1 MKVMFKQA
9 LAILKEY
16 FGYEQFR
23 EGQAQVI
30 DYLLRG
36 ENVACI
42 MPTGGGKSICYQV
55 PAMLFDGLTVVVSPL
70 ISLMKDQVDSLTAVG
85 IPATFINSSLTAAE
99 ASERIAEL
107 KQGKYKLL
115 YVAPE
120 RLEGNFFIELLNEV
134 DIPFIAVDE
143 AHCISQWGHDFRPSY
158 SRLGEIINKLHKQPI
173 IAALTATATP
183 LVQKDICTQLQI
195 DENNTVI
202 TGFERENLT
211 FSVIKGED
219 RLAFIDSF
227 LSKNKQE
234 SGIIYAA
241 TRQEVE
247 KLYDRLLKK
256 KYSVAKYHGGMKDTD
271 RETEQQRF
279 INDDCQIMVATT
291 AFGMGIDK
299 SNIRYCIH
307 YQLPKNMEGYYQEAG
322 RAGRDG
328 LPSECVILYSPQD
341 IRIQRFLIDQTTVDP
356 AKQKQDLDKLQAMI
370 NYCHTEE
377 CLQNY
382 ILQYFGEE
390 TDYRCG
396 RCSNCTDNRET
407 VDVTIDAQKVLSC
420 MIRMGERFGKT
431 MIAQVLTGSR
441 NKKLLD
447 FSLDKIKTYGI
458 MKEQSAKEV
467 SDFIEFLIS
476 DAYIEVTTGSLPLLK
491 VTAKGK
497 DVLLGKLIVLR
508 KQQMETVKLSE
519 DSGLFQALRMVRKK
533 MAEAEHVPPFVIFS
547 DETLKLIARNI
558 PQTRGELAAIKGIGE
573 HKLTKYGEEI
583 LGFVQTYIKEHP
595 EAMQEGEPKII
606 AKKEKKTLVENSHLL
621 TLEELQKELTV
632 KEIAAKRNLSVV
644 TIENH
649 LLRCAEEGHAIDWS
663 RFVSDAEREQIKKVI
678 AEVGPE
684 KLKPIKEKLPEEIT
698 YFMIKIVLQQVRAEE
713 KTAIVQE

>member
-1 MKVMFKQA
+1 MFKQA
-9 LAILKEY
+9 LAVLKEY

-23 EGQAQVI
+23 NGQEQVI
-30 DYLLRG
+30 QYLLNG

-55 PAMLFDGLTVVVSPL
+55 PAMIFDGLTVVVSPL

-85 IPATFINSSLTAAE
+85 IPATFINSSLTANE
-99 ASERIAEL
+99 ASKRIAEL
-107 KQGKYKLL
+107 KAGKYKLL

-120 RLEGNFFIELLNEV
+120 RLEGDFFIELLNEV
-134 DIPFIAVDE
+134 EIPFIAVDE

-158 SRLGEIINKLHKQPI
+158 SRLGAVINKLHKKPL

-195 DENNTVI
+195 EEKNTVM

-227 LSKNKQE
+227 LSKNKEE

-247 KLYDRLLKK
+247 KLYDRLAKK
-256 KYSVAKYHGGMKDTD
+256 NYSAAKYHGGMKDTD
-271 RETEQQRF
+271 REMEQQRF

-328 LPSECVILYSPQD
+328 LPSECIILYSPQD
-341 IRIQRFLIDQTTVDP
+341 IRIQRFLIDQTTLDP
-356 AKQKQDLDKLQAMI
+356 NKQKQDLDKLQAMV

-377 CLQNY
+377 CLQSY
-382 ILQYFGEE
+382 ILQYFGESG
-390 TDYRCG
+390 DYKCG
-396 RCSNCTDNRET
+396 RCSNCTDNRSTINVT
-407 VDVTIDAQKVLSC
+407 VDAQKVLSC
-420 MIRMGERFGKT
+420 IIRMGERFGKT
-431 MIAQVLTGSR
+431 MVAQVLTGSR

-458 MKEQSAKEV
+458 MNQQSAKEV

-491 VTAKGK
+491 VTTKGK
-497 DVLLGKLIVLR
+497 EVLLGRLTVLR
-508 KQQMETVKLSE
+508 KEQMETVKLSE
-519 DSGLFQALRMVRKK
+519 DNGLFQQLRLIRKK
-533 MAEAEHVPPFVIFS
+533 MAEEEQVPPFVIFS
-547 DETLKLIARNI
+547 DETLKLIAGNRPENLS
-558 PQTRGELAAIKGIGE
+558 ELASIKGIGE
-573 HKLTKYGEEI
+573 HKLTKYGEKI
-583 LGFVQTYIKEHP
+583 LEFVQAYVKEHP
-595 EAMQEGEPKII
+595 EAITEVQQKTVVG
-606 AKKEKKTLVENSHLL
+606 KEKKTLVENSHLI
-621 TLEELQKELTV
+621 TLEEFQNGLTV
-632 KEIAAKRNLSVV
+632 KDIAAKRKLSVV

-649 LLRCAEEGHAIDWS
+649 LLRCGEEGYAIDWGL
-663 RFVSDAEREQIKKVI
+663 FVSEAEGEKIKKAI
-678 AEVGPE
+678 KEVGKE
-684 KLKPIKEKLPEEIT
+684 KLKPIKEMLPDEIT
-698 YFMIKIVLQQVRAEE
+698 YFMIKIILHQLSTGKQ
-713 KTAIVQE
+713 TAITTE

>member
-1 MKVMFKQA
+1 MFKQA
-9 LAILKEY
+9 LAVLKEY

-23 EGQAQVI
+23 NGQEQVI
-30 DYLLRG
+30 EYLLNG

-55 PAMLFDGLTVVVSPL
+55 PAMIFDGLTVVVSPL

-85 IPATFINSSLTAAE
+85 IPATFINSSLTANE
-99 ASERIAEL
+99 AYERIAEL
-107 KQGKYKLL
+107 KAGKYKLL

-120 RLEGNFFIELLNEV
+120 RLEGDFFIELLNEV
-134 DIPFIAVDE
+134 KIPFIAVDE

-158 SRLGEIINKLHKQPI
+158 SRLGAMINKLHKKPL

-195 DENNTVI
+195 EEENTVI

-219 RLAFIDSF
+219 RSAFIESF
-227 LSKNKQE
+227 LSKNKEE

-247 KLYDRLLKK
+247 KLYERLRKK
-256 KYSVAKYHGGMKDTD
+256 NYLVAKYHGGMRDTD

-341 IRIQRFLIDQTTVDP
+341 IRIQRFLIDQTTMDP
-356 AKQKQDLDKLQAMI
+356 NKQKQDLDKLQAMI
-370 NYCHTEE
+370 NYCHTED
-377 CLQNY
+377 CLQRY
-382 ILQYFGEE
+382 ILQYFGED
-390 TDYRCG
+390 TDYKCG

-458 MKEQSAKEV
+458 MNQQSAKEV

-476 DAYIEVTTGSLPLLK
+476 DAYIEVTTGALPLLK
-491 VTAKGK
+491 VTEKGK
-497 DVLLGKLIVLR
+497 EVLLGRLTVLR
-508 KQQMETVKLSE
+508 KKQMETVKLSE
-519 DSGLFQALRMVRKK
+519 DNGLFQELRLIRKR
-533 MAEAEHVPPFVIFS
+533 MAEEEQVPPFVIFS
-547 DETLKLIARNI
+547 DETLKLIAGSM
-558 PQTRGELAAIKGIGE
+558 PKTLSELASIKGIGD
-573 HKLTKYGEEI
+573 HKLNKYGEKI
-583 LGFVQTYIKEHP
+583 LEFVQAYVKEHP
-595 EAMQEGEPKII
+595 ESVKEVQKKAVVV
-606 AKKEKKTLVENSHLL
+606 KEKKALVENSHLI
-621 TLEELQKELTV
+621 TLEELQKGVTV
-632 KEIAAKRNLSVV
+632 KDIAAKRNLSIL

-649 LLRCAEEGHAIDWS
+649 LLRCGEEGYTIHWS
-663 RFVSDAEREQIKKVI
+663 QFVSETQGEKIKKAI
-678 AEVGPE
+678 KEVGGE
-684 KLKPIKEKLPEEIT
+684 KLKPIKEILPNEIT
-698 YFMIKIVLQQVRAEE
+698 YFMIKIILHQLSLEE
-713 KTAIVQE
+713 QKFIV

>member
-1 MKVMFKQA
+1 MFKQA
-9 LAILKEY
+9 LAVLKEY

-23 EGQAQVI
+23 NGQEQVI
-30 DYLLRG
+30 EYLLNG

-55 PAMLFDGLTVVVSPL
+55 PAMIFDGLTVVVSPL

-85 IPATFINSSLTAAE
+85 IPATFINSSLTANE
-99 ASERIAEL
+99 AYERMAEL
-107 KQGKYKLL
+107 KAGKYKLL

-120 RLEGNFFIELLNEV
+120 RLEGDFFIELLNEV
-134 DIPFIAVDE
+134 EIPFIAVDE

-158 SRLGEIINKLHKQPI
+158 SRLGAMINKLHKKPL

-195 DENNTVI
+195 EEENTVI

-219 RLAFIDSF
+219 RAAFIDSF
-227 LSKNKQE
+227 LSKNKEE

-247 KLYDRLLKK
+247 KLYDRLQKK
-256 KYSVAKYHGGMKDTD
+256 KYLVAKYHGGMRDID

-279 INDDCQIMVATT
+279 INDDCQVMVATT

-328 LPSECVILYSPQD
+328 LSSECVILYSPQD
-341 IRIQRFLIDQTTVDP
+341 IRIQRFLIDQTTMDP
-356 AKQKQDLDKLQAMI
+356 NKQKQDLDKLQAMI
-370 NYCHTEE
+370 NYCHTED
-377 CLQNY
+377 CLQRY
-382 ILQYFGEE
+382 ILQYFGED
-390 TDYRCG
+390 TNYTCG

-458 MKEQSAKEV
+458 MNQQSAKEV

-476 DAYIEVTTGSLPLLK
+476 DAYIEVTTGTLPLLK
-491 VTAKGK
+491 VTEKGK
-497 DVLLGKLIVLR
+497 EVLLGRLTVLR
-508 KQQMETVKLSE
+508 KKQMETVKLSE
-519 DSGLFQALRMVRKK
+519 DNGLFQELRLIRKR
-533 MAEAEHVPPFVIFS
+533 MAEEEQVPPFVIFS
-547 DETLKLIARNI
+547 DETLKLIAGSMPR
-558 PQTRGELAAIKGIGE
+558 TLSELALIKGIGE
-573 HKLTKYGEEI
+573 HKLNKYGGKI
-583 LGFVQTYIKEHP
+583 LEFVQTYVKEHP
-595 EAMQEGEPKII
+595 EAIKEGHNKMIV
-606 AKKEKKTLVENSHLL
+606 AKEKKTLVENSHLI
-621 TLEELQKELTV
+621 TLEELQKGLTV
-632 KEIAAKRNLSVV
+632 KDIAAKRNLSIV

-649 LLRCAEEGHAIDWS
+649 LLRCGEEGHAINWGQ
-663 RFVSDAEREQIKKVI
+663 FVSEAQGEKIKKAIKKVG
-678 AEVGPE
+678 EV
-684 KLKPIKEKLPEEIT
+684 KLKPIKEILPDEIT
-698 YFMIKIVLQQVRAEE
+698 YFMIKIIFHQLRLEE
-713 KTAIVQE
+713 QKFIAKE